1 MKRLAV
7 LGSTGSIGRQTLEVA
22 RVHPDKLTVVALA
35 AARSVGMLAEQ
46 AQEFGA
52 GLVACEDAQ
61 ALRERA
67 ALMGTRQIATLEEI
81 AAHPEVDLVV
91 VATSG
96 LAGLPPTL
104 AAIRAG
110 KNVALANKEVLVAA
124 GAVVTLEAARHDV
137 QILPI
142 DSEHS
147 ALWQCLHGEP
157 RGSIRRLILT
167 ASGGAFRDLPPE
179 RLHGVTPE
187 EALKHPTW
195 SMGPKV
201 TVDSA
206 TLMNKGME
214 VIEAQWLFGVT
225 LEQVEVVQHRESI
238 VHSLVE
244 FTDGSLKAQLGP
256 PDMRLPIQYALS
268 YPERWENEQLPRLD
282 LPSTRLHFGEVELE
296 RYPCLRLA
304 REAARAGGTYPAV
317 LSAADEIAVERFLAH
332 EIRLTD
338 IARVIDDALG
348 AHEGITPT
356 PAFDDIMT
364 ADGWARRHAR
374 AWRRDK

>member
-1 MKRLAV
+1 MRRLAV

-22 RVHPDKLTVVALA
+22 RAHPDKLRVVALA

-46 AQEFGA
+46 AEEFGA
-52 GLVACEDAQ
+52 RLVACEDTQ

-67 ALMGTRQIATLEEI
+67 ALMGRRQISTLEEI

-104 AAIRAG
+104 AAIHAG

-124 GAVVTLEAARHDV
+124 GAVVTLEAARHQV
-137 QILPI
+137 QLLPI

-157 RGSIRRLILT
+157 RESIRRLILT
-167 ASGGAFRDLPPE
+167 ASGGAFRDLPPQ
-179 RLHGVTPE
+179 RLHGVTAE
-187 EALKHPTW
+187 EALRHPTW

-214 VIEAQWLFGVT
+214 VIEAQWLFGVK
-225 LEQVEVVQHRESI
+225 LEQIQVVLHRESI

-244 FTDGSLKAQLGP
+244 FVDGSLKAQLGP

-268 YPERWENEQLPRLD
+268 YPERWENDQLPRLE
-282 LPSTRLHFGEVELE
+282 LSGTRLHFGEVELE

-304 REAARAGGTYPAV
+304 MAAARAGGTHPAV

-338 IARVIDDALG
+338 IARVIEDALG
-348 AHEGITPT
+348 AHETTTGA
-356 PAFDDIMT
+356 PALEHIMA
-364 ADGWARRHAR
+364 ADAWARARAR
-374 AWRRDK
+374 AWRRDS